1 MRAYT
6 SSAKLGLEAAGV
18 CDVEEMCLLTYE
30 IDYTYLSK
38 LQNLASSGG
47 LFTITDTAYTDVVR
61 VTLCLAP
68 EKKDEVI
75 SAVTN
80 LSGGKAALKNQ
91 CVEFVKK

>member
-1 MRAYT
+1 MKLYSTVRGQGQAEQIIEKSRFIAYV
-6 SSAKLGLEAAGV
+6 SP
-18 CDVEEMCLLTYE
+18 VETKE
-30 IDYTYLSK
+30 
-38 LQNLASSGG
+38 ASSGG